1 MKEYIPEPIDT
12 SDVTIPDYLSAL
24 AEQLARNTH
33 EVWSSGRLSQ
43 GCIWGAVR
51 DDIKKTHPD
60 LIPYEELPDS
70 EKEFDRQTS
79 QETLKLILSLGY
91 KIVRQE

>member
-43 GCIWGAVR
+43 GWIWGAAR
-51 DDIKKTHPD
+51 DDVKKTHPD

-91 KIVRQE
+91 KIVRPE